1 MIITMWYDKTDLTEF
16 AHVVII
22 KSSTPEEE
30 LKQSFRIKL
39 N

>member
-1 MIITMWYDKTDLTEF
+1 MWYDKTDLTEF

-22 KSSTPEEE
+22 KSSTPEEGIE
-30 LKQSFRIKL
+30 TTFRIKL